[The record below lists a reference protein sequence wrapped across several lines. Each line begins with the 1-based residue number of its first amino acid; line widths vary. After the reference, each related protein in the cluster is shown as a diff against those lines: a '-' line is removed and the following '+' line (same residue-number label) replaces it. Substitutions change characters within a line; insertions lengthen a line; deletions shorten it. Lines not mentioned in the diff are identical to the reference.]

1 MIKKGMVLNMST
13 FWKKRHKR
21 IGASAGKVIDIDL
34 SHVKVTCSK
43 CKSEYTGSDVWY
55 KYYVCPNCGTYMPV
69 GAKERLLMV
78 LDDGAFE
85 PWFEEVGICD
95 PLKTPG
101 YPEKLAS
108 AQKKSGNTEAI
119 TVGFGKI
126 GGHETVIGVC
136 DPNFMIGSMG
146 HAMGERIARAFE
158 RATENRLPVIL
169 FCCSGGA
176 RMQEGIIS
184 LMQMEKTSAAV
195 KRHSDAGLFYCSV
208 LTDPT
213 MGGVTASFSTLAD
226 VILAE
231 PGARI
236 GFAGPRVIKQT
247 IGQELPSGF
256 QTAQF
261 QLEHGMVDRVVERHT
276 LKNTLHYL
284 LYTHPSHREHGL
296 LRGHGSHLPHDGAVL
311 NVPNEK
317 TAWEKVKMVRGSE
330 RATAMDY
337 IERIFGDFRE
347 LHGDRLFGDDH
358 ALIGGLALLDDQPVT
373 VLANLR
379 GKSLQERVYRNFGMP
394 KPEGYRKAIRL
405 MKQAEKFGRPVIAL
419 INTSGAFCGI
429 DAEERGQGTAIAESI
444 MTMAGLKVPTLCI
457 LVGEGGSG
465 GALAIAAGNEVWM
478 LENSTYA
485 ILSPEGYSAILWKT
499 EGRAQEA
506 AGLMKLTAQ
515 DLAELNVIERIIP
528 EFGGATAET
537 VDKIAPVMHSAIL
550 DFLKRYDGMSPDHI
564 VQDRYNRFRKF

>member
-1 MIKKGMVLNMST
+1 MST
-13 FWKKRHKR
+13 FWKKRHNK
-21 IGASAGKVIDIDL
+21 IGYSGGALVNVDL
-34 SHVKVTCSK
+34 ERVKVTCPK
-43 CKSEYTGSDVWY
+43 CKTAYTGNDVFH
-55 KYYVCPNCGTYMPV
+55 KYYICPECGAYMPI
-69 GAKERLLMV
+69 GAKERLLMI
-78 LDDGAFE
+78 LDDGEFE
-85 PWFEEVGICD
+85 PWFEDVGICD
-95 PLKTPG
+95 PLETSG
-101 YPEKLAS
+101 YREKLIA
-108 AQKKSGNTEAI
+108 AREKSGNTEAV
-119 TVGFGKI
+119 TVGYGKI

-146 HAMGERIARAFE
+146 HAMGERITRAFE
-158 RATENRLPVIL
+158 RATERKLPVIL

-184 LMQMEKTSAAV
+184 LMQMEKTAAAV
-195 KRHSDAGLFYCSV
+195 KLHSDAGLFYCSV

-213 MGGVTASFSTLAD
+213 MGGVTASFATLAD

-231 PGARI
+231 PHARI
-236 GFAGPRVIKQT
+236 GFAGPRVIQQT
-247 IGQELPSGF
+247 IGQALPSGF

-284 LYTHPSHREHGL
+284 LYAHPVHREHHY
-296 LRGHGSHLPHDGAVL
+296 LRRHGRKLHHDEDLTHVE
-311 NVPNEK
+311 NQN
-317 TAWEKVKMVRGSE
+317 TAWEKVKMVRSGE

-337 IERIFGDFRE
+337 IERIFEDFRE
-347 LHGDRLFGDDH
+347 LHGDRCFGDDH
-358 ALIGGLALLDDQPVT
+358 ALIGGLALLNDQPVT

-379 GKSLQERVYRNFGMP
+379 GKSLQERFHRNFGMP

-457 LVGEGGSG
+457 LIGEGGSG

-499 EGRAQEA
+499 EGKAEEA
-506 AGLMKLTAQ
+506 AKLMKLTAQ
-515 DLAELNVIERIIP
+515 DLAHLNVIERIIP
-528 EFGGATAET
+528 EFGGATVET
-537 VDKIAPVMHSAIL
+537 ADKISAVMHSAIL
-550 DFLKRYDGMSPDHI
+550 DFLKRYDGMPPEYI
-564 VQDRYNRFRKF
+564 VRGRYERFRKF

>member
-1 MIKKGMVLNMST
+1 MIWNKKQ
-13 FWKKRHKR
+13 KKTGTPPSPPIERDVSG
-21 IGASAGKVIDIDL
+21 I
-34 SHVKVTCSK
+34 KVTCPK
-43 CKSEYTGSDVWY
+43 CKSVHTGNDVWY
-55 KYYVCPNCGTYMPV
+55 RYYVCPDCGTYMPI
-69 GAKERLLMV
+69 GAKERLVMLV
-78 LDDGAFE
+78 DDGTFE
-85 PWFEEVGICD
+85 HWFEEVGICD
-95 PLKTPG
+95 PLDTPG
-101 YPEKLAS
+101 YPEKLAA
-108 AQKKSGNTEAI
+108 AQEKSGSTEAVTI
-119 TVGFGKI
+119 GLAKI

-146 HAMGERIARAFE
+146 HAMGERITMAFE
-158 RATENRLPVIL
+158 RATERNLPVIL
-169 FCCSGGA
+169 FSCSGGA

-184 LMQMEKTSAAV
+184 LMQMEKTAAAV

-213 MGGVTASFSTLAD
+213 MGGVTASFATLAD

-231 PGARI
+231 PQARI
-236 GFAGPRVIKQT
+236 GFAGPRVIQQT
-247 IGQELPSGF
+247 IGQALPEGF

-261 QLEHGMVDRVVERHT
+261 QLEHGMADRVVERHN

-284 LYTHPSHREHGL
+284 LFIHSAKREQPSSGKTV
-296 LRGHGSHLPHDGAVL
+296 PVNDKDGFSST
-311 NVPNEK
+311 EK
-317 TAWEKVKMVRGSE
+317 SAWEKVKMVRSGD
-330 RATAMDY
+330 RASSMDY
-337 IERIFGDFRE
+337 IERIFEDFRE
-347 LHGDRLFGDDH
+347 LHGDRCFGDDH
-358 ALIGGLALLDDQPVT
+358 ALIGGLAMLNGQPVT

-379 GKSLQERVYRNFGMP
+379 GKSMQERFHRNFGMP

-405 MKQAEKFGRPVIAL
+405 IKQTKKFGRPVISF

-499 EGRAQEA
+499 EGRAEEA
-506 AGLMKLTAQ
+506 AKIMKLTAQ
-515 DLAELNVIERIIP
+515 DLAELKVIERIIP
-528 EFGGATAET
+528 EFGGARTET
-537 VDKIAPVMHSAIL
+537 VDRIAPVMQNAIW
-550 DFLKRYDGMSPDHI
+550 DFLKRYERMSPEDI
-564 VQDRYNRFRKF
+564 VQNRYDRFRKF

>member
-1 MIKKGMVLNMST
+1 MST
-13 FWKKRHKR
+13 FWKRRHNK
-21 IGASAGKVIDIDL
+21 IGYSGGALINVDL
-34 SHVKVTCSK
+34 NNVKVTCSK
-43 CKSEYTGSDVWY
+43 CKKEYTGNDVWHRDY
-55 KYYVCPNCGTYMPV
+55 ICPNCGAYLPV

-78 LDDGAFE
+78 LDDGEFE

-95 PLKTPG
+95 PLETPG
-101 YPEKLAS
+101 YREKLVS
-108 AQKKSGNTEAI
+108 AQKKSGNTEAV
-119 TVGFGKI
+119 TVGYGKI

-146 HAMGERIARAFE
+146 HAMGERITRAFE
-158 RATENRLPVIL
+158 RATERKLPVIL

-213 MGGVTASFSTLAD
+213 MGGVTASFATLAD

-231 PGARI
+231 AGARI
-236 GFAGPRVIKQT
+236 GFAGPRVIQQT

-284 LYTHPSHREHGL
+284 LYAHPVHREHHYLRRHGRKIHHNGEL
-296 LRGHGSHLPHDGAVL
+296 LHVE
-311 NVPNEK
+311 NEK
-317 TAWEKVKMVRGSE
+317 TAWEKVKMVRSGE

-337 IERIFGDFRE
+337 IERIFEDFRE

-358 ALIGGLALLDDQPVT
+358 ALIGGLALLNDQPVT

-379 GKSLQERVYRNFGMP
+379 GNSLQERFHRNFGMP

-457 LVGEGGSG
+457 LIGEGGSG

-499 EGRAQEA
+499 EGRAEEA
-506 AGLMKLTAQ
+506 AKLMKLTAQ
-515 DLAELNVIERIIP
+515 DLANLNIIERIIP
-528 EFGGATAET
+528 EFGGATVET
-537 VDKIAPVMHSAIL
+537 VDKISSVMHSAIL
-550 DFLKRYDGMSPDHI
+550 DFLKSYDGMPSEYI
-564 VQDRYNRFRKF
+564 VQRRYERFRKF

>member
-1 MIKKGMVLNMST
+1 MSIL
-13 FWKKRHKR
+13 WKKRHKT
-21 IGASAGKVIDIDL
+21 IGYPGGALANVNL
-34 SHVKVTCSK
+34 ENVKVSCSK
-43 CKSEYTGSDVWY
+43 CKSTYTGNEVFHR
-55 KYYVCPNCGTYMPV
+55 YYICPKCGAYLPV

-78 LDDGAFE
+78 LDDGEFE
-85 PWFEEVGICD
+85 PWFEDVGICD
-95 PLKTPG
+95 PLETPG
-101 YPEKLAS
+101 YREKLIA
-108 AQKKSGNTEAI
+108 AREKSGNTEAV
-119 TVGFGKI
+119 TVGYGKI

-146 HAMGERIARAFE
+146 HAMGERITRAFE
-158 RATENRLPVIL
+158 RATERKLPVIL

-176 RMQEGIIS
+176 RMQEGIVS

-213 MGGVTASFSTLAD
+213 MGGVTASFATLAD

-231 PGARI
+231 PNARI
-236 GFAGPRVIKQT
+236 GFAGPRVIQQT
-247 IGQELPSGF
+247 IGQALPNGF

-261 QLEHGMVDRVVERHT
+261 QLEHGMVDRVVKRHT

-284 LYTHPSHREHGL
+284 LYAHPVQREHHY
-296 LRGHGSHLPHDGAVL
+296 LRRHSRKL
-311 NVPNEK
+311 NHCDVPTQTEK
-317 TAWEKVKMVRGSE
+317 GKSAWEKVKMVRSGD

-337 IERIFGDFRE
+337 IERVFEDFRE
-347 LHGDRLFGDDH
+347 LHGDRCFGDDH
-358 ALIGGLALLDDQPVT
+358 ALIGGLALLNDQPVT

-379 GKSLQERVYRNFGMP
+379 GKSLQERFHRNFGMP

-429 DAEERGQGTAIAESI
+429 DAEERGQGNAIAESI

-457 LVGEGGSG
+457 LIGEGGSG

-499 EGRAQEA
+499 EGRAEEA
-506 AGLMKLTAQ
+506 ANLMKLTAQ
-515 DLAELNVIERIIP
+515 DLYDLNIIERIIP

-537 VDKIAPVMHSAIL
+537 ADKISAVMHSAIL
-550 DFLKRYDGMSPDHI
+550 DFLRRYDGMPPEYI
-564 VQDRYNRFRKF
+564 AKERYERFRKF

>member
-1 MIKKGMVLNMST
+1 MSM
-13 FWKKRHKR
+13 FWKKRHNR
-21 IGASAGKVIDIDL
+21 SGYPGGTLINIDL
-34 SHVKVTCSK
+34 GSIKVTCSK
-43 CKSEYTGSDVWY
+43 CKTEYTGNDIWHKHY
-55 KYYVCPNCGTYMPV
+55 ICPNCGNYMPI
-69 GAKERLLMV
+69 GAKERLVMV
-78 LDDGAFE
+78 LDDGVFE
-85 PWFEEVGICD
+85 PWFEDVGICD
-95 PLKTPG
+95 PLETPG
-101 YPEKLAS
+101 YREKLIA
-108 AQKKSGNTEAI
+108 AREKSGNTEAVTI
-119 TVGFGKI
+119 GWGKI

-146 HAMGERIARAFE
+146 HAMGERITRAFE
-158 RATENRLPVIL
+158 RATERKLPVIL

-184 LMQMEKTSAAV
+184 LMQMEKTAAAV

-213 MGGVTASFSTLAD
+213 MGGVTASFATLAD

-231 PGARI
+231 SQARI
-236 GFAGPRVIKQT
+236 GFAGRRVIQQT
-247 IGQELPSGF
+247 IGQELPDDF

-261 QLEHGMVDRVVERHT
+261 QLEHGMVDRVVERHA

-284 LYTHPSHREHGL
+284 LFTHSVHREHHYLRRHGHKLSPNGTL
-296 LRGHGSHLPHDGAVL
+296 LQVES
-311 NVPNEK
+311 NK
-317 TAWEKVKMVRGSE
+317 TAWEKVKMVRDGD

-337 IERIFGDFRE
+337 IERIFSDFRE

-358 ALIGGLALLDDQPVT
+358 ALIGGLALFNDQPVT
-373 VLANLR
+373 VLANMR

-419 INTSGAFCGI
+419 INTSGAFCGV

-457 LVGEGGSG
+457 LIGEGGSG

-499 EGRAQEA
+499 EGKAEEA
-506 AGLMKLTAQ
+506 AKLMKLTAQ
-515 DLAELNVIERIIP
+515 DLAGLNIIDRIIP
-528 EFGGATAET
+528 EFGGATVET
-537 VDKIAPVMHSAIL
+537 ADKIASVMYGAIL
-550 DFLKRYDGMSPDHI
+550 NFLKSYDGVSPEYI
-564 VQDRYNRFRKF
+564 VQRRYERFRKF

>member
-1 MIKKGMVLNMST
+1 MGLIWKKKGKAANQPSGG
-13 FWKKRHKR
+13 R
-21 IGASAGKVIDIDL
+21 IELDFSKIKAS
-34 SHVKVTCSK
+34 CPK
-43 CKSEYTGSDVWY
+43 CKTVHTGNDVWDR
-55 KYYVCPNCGTYMPV
+55 YYICPNCGKYMPI

-78 LDDGAFE
+78 LDEGKFE
-85 PWFEEVGICD
+85 PWFEEVSVCD
-95 PLKTPG
+95 PLGTPG
-101 YPEKLAS
+101 YPEKLAA
-108 AQKKSGNTEAI
+108 AQAKSGSTEAVTI
-119 TVGFGKI
+119 GYGVI

-146 HAMGERIARAFE
+146 HAMGERITLAFE
-158 RATENRLPVIL
+158 RATKRRLPVIL

-213 MGGVTASFSTLAD
+213 MGGVTASFATLAD

-231 PGARI
+231 AQARI
-236 GFAGPRVIKQT
+236 GFAGPRVIEQT
-247 IGQELPSGF
+247 IGHKLPSGF
-256 QTAQF
+256 QTAEF
-261 QLEHGMVDRVVERHT
+261 QLEHGMADRIVERHN

-284 LYTHPSHREHGL
+284 LYAHSRHREHHL
-296 LRGHGSHLPHDGAVL
+296 LSRHIHQKHQLDQSSELLSQLH
-311 NVPNEK
+311 EK
-317 TAWEKVKMVRGSE
+317 TPWEKVKMVRSGN
-330 RATAMDY
+330 RASSMDY
-337 IERIFGDFRE
+337 IERIFEDFRE
-347 LHGDRLFGDDH
+347 LHGDRCFGDDH
-358 ALIGGLALLDDQPVT
+358 ALIGGLALLNGQPVT
-373 VLANLR
+373 ILTNLR
-379 GKSLQERVYRNFGMP
+379 GKNMQERFHRNFGMP

-405 MKQAEKFGRPVIAL
+405 MKQAEKFGRPVIAF

-478 LENSTYA
+478 MEHSTYA

-499 EGRAQEA
+499 EGRAEEA
-506 AGLMKLTAQ
+506 SKIMKLTAQ

-537 VDKIAPVMHSAIL
+537 IDKIAPVMHGAIL
-550 DFLKRYDGMSPDHI
+550 DFLKRYNQMSPEDI
-564 VQDRYNRFRKF
+564 VQDRYARFRKF

>member
-1 MIKKGMVLNMST
+1 MPAIGIKKQKEIASPKETASNMD
-13 FWKKRHKR
+13 F
-21 IGASAGKVIDIDL
+21 SAIKAV
-34 SHVKVTCSK
+34 CPK
-43 CKSEYTGSDVWY
+43 CKTVHTGADVWDRHY
-55 KYYVCPNCGTYMPV
+55 ICPVCGKYMPI
-69 GAKERLLMV
+69 GAKERLIMV
-78 LDDGAFE
+78 LDDGHFE

-95 PLKTPG
+95 PLNTPG
-101 YPEKLAS
+101 YPEKLEA
-108 AQKKSGNTEAI
+108 ARQKSGSSEAV

-126 GGHETVIGVC
+126 GGHSTVIGVC

-146 HAMGERIARAFE
+146 RAMGERITLAFE
-158 RATENRLPVIL
+158 RATEQNLPVIL

-176 RMQEGIIS
+176 RMQEAIIS
-184 LMQMEKTSAAV
+184 LMQMEKTAAAV

-213 MGGVTASFSTLAD
+213 MGGVTASFATLAD

-231 PGARI
+231 PQARI
-236 GFAGPRVIKQT
+236 GFAGPRVIQQT
-247 IGQELPSGF
+247 IGQELPAGF

-261 QLEHGMVDRVVERHT
+261 QLEHGMVDRVVERHN

-284 LYTHPSHREHGL
+284 LYAHPSHREHQY
-296 LRGHGSHLPHDGAVL
+296 LRKQVQPDHQLDHASEELRDHG
-311 NVPNEK
+311 EK
-317 TAWEKVKMVRGSE
+317 TAWEKVKMVRSGE
-330 RATAMDY
+330 RATSMDY
-337 IERIFGDFRE
+337 IERIFEDFRE
-347 LHGDRLFGDDH
+347 LHGDRCFGDDH
-358 ALIGGLALLDDQPVT
+358 ALVGGLALLSGQPVT

-379 GKSLQERVYRNFGMP
+379 GKSMQERIYRNFGMP

-405 MKQAEKFGRPVIAL
+405 MKQAEKFGRPVIAF

-444 MTMAGLKVPTLCI
+444 MTMAGLKVPVLCI

-478 LENSTYA
+478 LEHSTYA

-499 EGRAQEA
+499 EGRAEEA
-506 AGLMKLTAQ
+506 AKIMKLTAQ

-528 EFGGATAET
+528 EFGGATSET
-537 VDKIAPVMHSAIL
+537 VDKIAVVMHSAIL
-550 DFLKRYDGMSPDHI
+550 DFVARYDYMPPEDI
-564 VQDRYNRFRKF
+564 VQDRYTRFRKF

>member
-1 MIKKGMVLNMST
+1 MIQ
-13 FWKKRHKR
+13 FWKKKGKTADRSV
-21 IGASAGKVIDIDL
+21 GAAIDL
-34 SHVKVTCSK
+34 DIGNIQVACPK
-43 CKSEYTGSDVWY
+43 CKTVHTGADIWNR
-55 KYYVCPNCGTYMPV
+55 YYICPNCGKYMPI

-78 LDDGAFE
+78 LDEGTFE
-85 PWFEEVGICD
+85 PLFEDVSICD

-101 YPEKLAS
+101 YPEKLAA
-108 AQKKSGNTEAI
+108 AQAKSGSTEAV
-119 TVGFGKI
+119 TVGYGKI
-126 GGHETVIGVC
+126 GGHETIIGVC
-136 DPNFMIGSMG
+136 DPKFMIGSMG
-146 HAMGERIARAFE
+146 RAMGERITRAFE
-158 RATENRLPVIL
+158 RATERRLPVIL

-195 KRHSDAGLFYCSV
+195 RRHSDAGLFYCSV

-213 MGGVTASFSTLAD
+213 MGGVTASFATLAD

-231 PGARI
+231 PQARI
-236 GFAGPRVIKQT
+236 GFAGPRVIEQT
-247 IGQELPSGF
+247 IGHKLPAGF

-261 QLEHGMVDRVVERHT
+261 QLEHGMVDRIMERHT

-284 LYTHPSHREHGL
+284 LYAHPVRNAGHYLRHPHLEHHLDQMSEALSHH
-296 LRGHGSHLPHDGAVL
+296 H
-311 NVPNEK
+311 EK
-317 TAWEKVKMVRGSE
+317 TAWEKVRMVRSGD
-330 RATAMDY
+330 RATSMDY
-337 IERIFGDFRE
+337 IERIFEDFRE
-347 LHGDRLFGDDH
+347 LHGDRCFGDDH
-358 ALIGGLALLDDQPVT
+358 ALIGGLALLNGQPVT
-373 VLANLR
+373 ILANLR
-379 GKSLQERVYRNFGMP
+379 GKSVQERFHRNFGMP

-405 MKQAEKFGRPVIAL
+405 MKQAEKFGRPVISF

-478 LENSTYA
+478 MEHSTYA

-499 EGRAQEA
+499 EGRAEEA
-506 AGLMKLTAQ
+506 AKIMKLTAQ
-515 DLAELNVIERIIP
+515 DLAELNIIERIIP
-528 EFGGATAET
+528 EFGGATAAT

-550 DFLKRYDGMSPDHI
+550 DFVKRYDHMSPEDI
-564 VQDRYNRFRKF
+564 VQDRYARFRKF

>member
-1 MIKKGMVLNMST
+1 MT
-13 FWKKRHKR
+13 PFWKRK
-21 IGASAGKVIDIDL
+21 IAGEPAGVKIDL
-34 SHVKVTCSK
+34 DLNHIRAICPK
-43 CKSEYTGSDVWY
+43 CKTVHTGFDIANRFY
-55 KYYVCPNCGTYMPV
+55 ICPNCGKYMPV

-78 LDDGAFE
+78 LDEGTFE

-101 YPEKLAS
+101 YPEKLAA
-108 AQKKSGNTEAI
+108 AQAKSGSSEAVTI
-119 TVGFGKI
+119 GYGKI
-126 GGHETVIGVC
+126 GGHRTVIGVC
-136 DPNFMIGSMG
+136 DPKFMIGSMG
-146 HAMGERIARAFE
+146 HAMGERITRAFE
-158 RATENRLPVIL
+158 RATEMNLPVIL

-213 MGGVTASFSTLAD
+213 MGGVTASFATLAD

-231 PGARI
+231 PQARI
-236 GFAGPRVIKQT
+236 GFAGPRVIEQT
-247 IGQELPSGF
+247 IGHKLPAGF
-256 QTAQF
+256 QTAEF
-261 QLEHGMVDRVVERHT
+261 QVAHGMADRIVERHN

-284 LYTHPSHREHGL
+284 LYAHAPHGEHHRLRRHTHLEHHLDHDSEVLSHSL
-296 LRGHGSHLPHDGAVL
+296 
-311 NVPNEK
+311 EK
-317 TAWEKVKMVRGSE
+317 TAWEKVKMVRGGN
-330 RATAMDY
+330 RATSMDY
-337 IERIFGDFRE
+337 IERVFEDFRE
-347 LHGDRLFGDDH
+347 LHGDRCFGDDH
-358 ALIGGLALLDDQPVT
+358 ALIGGLALLNDQPVT
-373 VLANLR
+373 ILANLR
-379 GKSLQERVYRNFGMP
+379 GKNMQERFYRNFGMP

-405 MKQAEKFGRPVIAL
+405 MKQAEKFGRPVIAF

-444 MTMAGLKVPTLCI
+444 MTMASLKVPTLCI

-478 LENSTYA
+478 MEHSTYA

-499 EGRAQEA
+499 EGRAEEA
-506 AGLMKLTAQ
+506 AKIMKLTAQ
-515 DLAELNVIERIIP
+515 DLAQLEVIERIIP

-537 VDKIAPVMHSAIL
+537 IDRIAPVMHSAIL
-550 DFLKRYDGMSPDHI
+550 DFLKRYDHMSPEDI
-564 VQDRYNRFRKF
+564 VKDRYSRFRKF

>member
-1 MIKKGMVLNMST
+1 MSIFRKNKYKNT
-13 FWKKRHKR
+13 NT
-21 IGASAGKVIDIDL
+21 SAGRVIDMDL
-34 SHVKVTCSK
+34 SHVNVTCSK
-43 CKSEYTGSDVWY
+43 CRSVYTGNDVWH
-55 KYYVCPNCGTYMPV
+55 KYYICPKCGTYMPI

-78 LDDGAFE
+78 LDDGFFE
-85 PWFEEVGICD
+85 PWFEDIGICD
-95 PLKTPG
+95 PLKMPG
-101 YPEKLAS
+101 YPEKLQA
-108 AQKKSGNTEAI
+108 AQKKSGNSEAVTI
-119 TVGFGKI
+119 GFGRI

-146 HAMGERIARAFE
+146 HAMGERITRAFE
-158 RATENRLPVIL
+158 QATQRKLPVIL

-184 LMQMEKTSAAV
+184 LMQMEKTAAAV

-213 MGGVTASFSTLAD
+213 MGGVTASFATLAD

-231 PGARI
+231 AGARI
-236 GFAGPRVIKQT
+236 GFAGPRVIQQT
-247 IGQELPSGF
+247 IGQKLPGGF

-276 LKNTLHYL
+276 MKNMLHYL
-284 LYTHPSHREHGL
+284 LYAHPVHKEHHL
-296 LRGHGSHLPHDGAVL
+296 LRKRGSHLHHEGVML

-317 TAWEKVKMVRGSE
+317 TPWEKVKMVRSSE

-337 IERIFGDFRE
+337 IERVFEDFRE
-347 LHGDRLFGDDH
+347 LHGDRCFGDDQS
-358 ALIGGLALLDDQPVT
+358 LIGGLALLNDQPVT
-373 VLANLR
+373 ILANLR
-379 GKSLQERVYRNFGMP
+379 GSSIQERFHRNFGMP

-405 MKQAEKFGRPVIAL
+405 MKQAEKFGRPVIAF
-419 INTSGAFCGI
+419 INTSGAFCGV
-429 DAEERGQGTAIAESI
+429 DAEQRGQGTAIAESI
-444 MTMAGLKVPTLCI
+444 MTMASLKVPTLCI
-457 LVGEGGSG
+457 LTGEGGSG

-485 ILSPEGYSAILWKT
+485 ILSPEGYASILWKE
-499 EGRAQEA
+499 EGRAEEA
-506 AGLMKLTAQ
+506 AKLMKLTAQ
-515 DLAELNVIERIIP
+515 DLVKLNIIERIIP

-550 DFLKRYDGMSPDHI
+550 EFIKRYDGMLPEHI
-564 VQDRYNRFRKF
+564 AQDRYERFRKF

>member
-1 MIKKGMVLNMST
+1 MAL
-13 FWKKRHKR
+13 FWKKKQK
-21 IGASAGKVIDIDL
+21 AAESAAGTRIDL
-34 SHVKVTCSK
+34 DVSHIRVTCPK
-43 CKSEYTGSDVWY
+43 CKTVHTGTDIWDR
-55 KYYVCPNCGTYMPV
+55 YYICPNCGKYMPI

-78 LDDGAFE
+78 LDDGTFE
-85 PWFEEVGICD
+85 PWFEEVSICD

-101 YPEKLAS
+101 YPEKLAA
-108 AQKKSGNTEAI
+108 AQAKSGNSEAVTI
-119 TVGFGKI
+119 GYGKI

-136 DPNFMIGSMG
+136 DPGFMIGSMG
-146 HAMGERIARAFE
+146 RAMGERITRAFE
-158 RATENRLPVIL
+158 RATERRLPVIL

-195 KRHSDAGLFYCSV
+195 KRHCDAGLFYCSV

-213 MGGVTASFSTLAD
+213 MGGVTASFATLAD

-231 PGARI
+231 PQARI
-236 GFAGPRVIKQT
+236 GFAGPRVIEQT
-247 IGQELPSGF
+247 IGHKLPAGF

-261 QLEHGMVDRVVERHT
+261 QLEHGMVDRIVERHN

-284 LYTHPSHREHGL
+284 LYAHPVKNDGHYLRHPHLEHHLDQVSEELSHH
-296 LRGHGSHLPHDGAVL
+296 H
-311 NVPNEK
+311 EK
-317 TAWEKVKMVRGSE
+317 TPWEKVKMVRSGD
-330 RATAMDY
+330 RATSMDY
-337 IERIFGDFRE
+337 IERIFEDFRE
-347 LHGDRLFGDDH
+347 LHGDRCFGDDH
-358 ALIGGLALLDDQPVT
+358 ALIGGLALLNGQPVT

-379 GKSLQERVYRNFGMP
+379 GKGVQERFYRNFGMP

-405 MKQAEKFGRPVIAL
+405 MKQAEKFGRPVISF

-444 MTMAGLKVPTLCI
+444 MAMAGLKVPTLCI

-478 LENSTYA
+478 MEHSTYA

-499 EGRAQEA
+499 EGRAEEA
-506 AGLMKLTAQ
+506 AKIMKLTAQ
-515 DLAELNVIERIIP
+515 DLAELDVIERIIP
-528 EFGGATAET
+528 EFGGATAAT

-550 DFLKRYDGMSPDHI
+550 DFVKRYDHMSPEDI
-564 VQDRYNRFRKF
+564 VQDRYARFRKF

>member
-1 MIKKGMVLNMST
+1 MSIFRRKKYKRSGEPTGAVLN
-13 FWKKRHKR
+13 
-21 IGASAGKVIDIDL
+21 IDL
-34 SHVKVTCSK
+34 GHVSVTCPK
-43 CKSEYTGSDVWY
+43 CKKTYTGNEVFH
-55 KYYVCPNCGTYMPV
+55 KNYVCPHCETYMPI

-95 PLKTPG
+95 PLKTLG
-101 YPEKLAS
+101 YPEKLAA
-108 AQKKSGNTEAI
+108 AQKKSGNTEAV
-119 TVGFGKI
+119 TVGLGKI
-126 GGHETVIGVC
+126 GGHTTVIGVC
-136 DPNFMIGSMG
+136 DPAFMLGSMG
-146 HAMGERIARAFE
+146 HAMGERITRAFE
-158 RATENRLPVIL
+158 RATEHRLPVIL

-213 MGGVTASFSTLAD
+213 MGGVTASFATLAD

-231 PGARI
+231 SGARI
-236 GFAGPRVIKQT
+236 GFAGPRVIQQT
-247 IGQELPSGF
+247 IGQALPHGF

-261 QLEHGMVDRVVERHT
+261 QLEHGMVDRVVERRT

-284 LYTHPSHREHGL
+284 LYAHAPHGEH
-296 LRGHGSHLPHDGAVL
+296 HLMRRHNDFHHEGVAL
-311 NVPNEK
+311 NIPNEK
-317 TAWEKVKMVRGSE
+317 SAWEKVKMVRSGE
-330 RATAMDY
+330 RASAMDY
-337 IERIFGDFRE
+337 IERVFEDFRE
-347 LHGDRLFGDDH
+347 LHGDRVFGDDH
-358 ALIGGLALLDDQPVT
+358 ALIGGLALLNDQPVT

-379 GKSLQERVYRNFGMP
+379 GNSMQERFHRNFGMP

-405 MKQAEKFGRPVIAL
+405 MKQAEKFARPVIAF

-499 EGRAQEA
+499 EGRAEDA
-506 AGLMKLTAQ
+506 AKLMKLTAQ
-515 DLAELNVIERIIP
+515 DLVELNVIERIIP
-528 EFGGATAET
+528 EFGGATRET
-537 VDKIAPVMHSAIL
+537 VDMIAPVMHSAIL
-550 DFLKRYDGMSPDHI
+550 DFVKRYDGASPEHI
-564 VQDRYNRFRKF
+564 VQDRYQRFRKF